1 VVVVAGRVVVLATGT
16 GTPTSVVVARGS
28 MLAAGAVVS
37 AAVTGASVEGTVGA
51 SVEVGVVGNR
61 RVVARRLVVVRF
73 DFFGLLTDFFLL
85 LVVLTLAL
93 EAFGFVAAAFAD
105 LLRPVVGDDWA
116 DAGGTR
122 VAENTARR
130 LTTAAATGEVK
141 RAIAKTYRVEMMVV

>member
-1 VVVVAGRVVVLATGT
+1 
-16 GTPTSVVVARGS
+16 

-37 AAVTGASVEGTVGA
+37 AALTGASVEGTVGA
-51 SVEVGVVGNR
+51 SVEVGNVVGNR

-141 RAIAKTYRVEMMVV
+141 RAIARTYRVEMMVV